1 MRQADLFLLDE
12 ILLPLGDIDMGDKV
26 GIVTP
31 GMGRRRLALMT
42 WYSYH
47 NYGTALQA
55 AALCRVLGDFD
66 FDVDVVNYSPYPEHI
81 ARPTPKDVNKLYAKL
96 WRKAKARV
104 LARGYVPKTREDL
117 FDRFLDENL
126 TLTEPCV
133 TLAEFEGLNGTH
145 EVFVCGSDQ
154 IWSPA
159 GHNPRYFLDFA
170 GDDRLKVAYAPSL
183 GLPRIEDE
191 DVARQMARLCGR
203 IDALSTREE
212 SGSKIVADLTGR
224 EVATVVD
231 PTLLIEGKKWPGI
244 VGATASDADRAP
256 YLLAYMLGMNERHWK
271 RIYALGKALDLPVRL
286 IPVFKKD
293 LRRSG
298 CIKSLVGPKEFVSLI
313 SGAAYVCTD
322 SFHGVAFSINM
333 NRDFCVFERFKR
345 GDSGSQNSR
354 VYNILEKTG
363 LEGRLATDA
372 VRDAELTA
380 PIDWAE
386 PNERVAAERGR
397 SLAWLEAALAM
408 EPKPSARKNNVCRD
422 RSLCCGCTACE
433 VACPVDA
440 IDISLDE
447 EGFWRAKVDEAACVS
462 CGKCRRACPFVEH
475 GDAVPVGEGQLYSF
489 KSSDNVQLLRSSSGG
504 AGATIAKMLACDGA
518 AALGCAYEDGHGAVG
533 RLVEPG
539 DAEGLASLAGSKYT
553 QEEVGGSLALAAR
566 RGGPLAV
573 FGAPCQVQAAR
584 NLMRG
589 RDDVTYVDFVCHGVP
604 TRHLLDRYADW
615 LSSAHGL
622 DRDTLH
628 VDFRHKPKGWREIYI
643 YTTDGAR
650 EHCEHQRRDPYF
662 LMFEAGQCYAGCC
675 YECPWRATSAADVR
689 MADYWGPRFADDK
702 TGVSMVLAMTERGRE
717 VVEGLREAGAV
728 ESQPFEDYRRYQQCT
743 NNPAPVFRDA
753 LIERL
758 ANPSESISAVSDEFA
773 EPLATVR
780 DAWSR
785 LDPLKRVVKFMIGRW

>member
-1 MRQADLFLLDE
+1 MTTIAAA
-12 ILLPLGDIDMGDKV
+12 KK
-26 GIVTP
+26 
-31 GMGRRRLALMT
+31 RLALMT
-42 WYSYH
+42 WFKYH
-47 NYGTALQA
+47 NYGTALQVT
-55 AALCRVLGDFD
+55 ALSRVLSGHGFG
-66 FDVDVVNYSPYPEHI
+66 VDVVDY
-81 ARPTPKDVNKLYAKL
+81 TP
-96 WRKAKARV
+96 RG
-104 LARGYVPKTREDL
+104 GYVPRPKREGLVELCSKARRKIKGLNRPGGYAPEERERL
-117 FDRFLDENL
+117 FVRFYDKHLSL
-126 TLTEPCV
+126 TKACD
-133 TLAEFEGLNGTH
+133 TLADLEGLNDRYG
-145 EVFVCGSDQ
+145 VFVCGSDQ
-154 IWSPA
+154 IWSPLN
-159 GHNPRYFLDFA
+159 HDPHYFLDFVS
-170 GDDRLKVAYAPSL
+170 DNNLKVAYAPSV
-183 GLPRIEDE
+183 GLPRVDDA

-212 SGSKIVADLTGR
+212 SGSDIVAGLTGR
-224 EVATVVD
+224 KVATVVD
-231 PTLLIEGKKWPGI
+231 PTLLIEGGEWLDV
-244 VGATASDADRAP
+244 VGKSAWGEGAP
-256 YLLAYMLGMNERHWK
+256 YLLAYMLGCDEKHWK
-271 RIYALGKALDLPVRL
+271 RIYVLGKELGLPVRL
-286 IPVFKKD
+286 IPVFDRD
-293 LRRSG
+293 LGREG
-298 CIKSLVGPKEFVSLI
+298 CIKEPVGPAEFVSLI
-313 SGAAYVCTD
+313 AGASYICTD
-322 SFHGVAFSINM
+322 SFHGVAFSVNL

-354 VYNILEKTG
+354 VYNILKKTG

-489 KSSDNVQLLRSSSGG
+489 KSPDNAQLLRSSSGG
-504 AGATIAKMLACDGA
+504 AGATIAKMLAHDGA

-553 QEEVGGSLALAAR
+553 QEEAGDSLARAAR
-566 RGGPLAV
+566 CGGPLAV

-628 VDFRHKPKGWREIYI
+628 IDFRHKPKGWRERYI
-643 YTTDGAR
+643 YMTDGAR

-662 LMFEAGQCYAGCC
+662 LLFEAGQCYAGCC

-728 ESQPFEDYRRYQQCT
+728 ESQPFEDYLGYQQSS
-743 NNPAPVFRDA
+743 NVPEPVFRDV

-758 ANPSESISAVSDEFA
+758 AEPGESIKAVCDEFA
-773 EPLATVR
+773 EPIAANR
-780 DAWSR
+780 DMQRRIGPIKHA
-785 LDPLKRVVKFMIGRW
+785 LKRMMGRR